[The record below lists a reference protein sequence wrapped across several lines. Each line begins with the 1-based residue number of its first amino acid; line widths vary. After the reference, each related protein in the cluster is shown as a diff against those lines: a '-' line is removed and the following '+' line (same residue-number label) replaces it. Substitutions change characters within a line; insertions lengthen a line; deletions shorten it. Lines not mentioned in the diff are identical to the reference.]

1 MRVDLFKAME
11 ISASGLRAQ
20 RTRVEA
26 ISTNLANVNTTRTE
40 EGGPYRRREVV
51 FTSAPTQTPFSD
63 LLATS
68 LVEQPPGVSA
78 EVVEGSGEMRE
89 VYDPS
94 HPDADEKGFVRL
106 PNVNLVEE
114 MVDLLSALRDYEA
127 NVTAFNAA
135 KSMVLKAL
143 EIGK

>member
-1 MRVDLFKAME
+1 MDLFKAME

-26 ISTNLANVNTTRTE
+26 VSANLANVNTTRTE

-51 FTSAPTQTPFSD
+51 FTSVPGGTSFSD

-68 LVEQPPGVSA
+68 AAAEPPGVRA
-78 EVVEGSGEMRE
+78 EVVEGDGAMKE

-94 HPDADEKGFVRL
+94 HPDADEKGVVRL

>member
-1 MRVDLFKAME
+1 MDLFKAME

-26 ISTNLANVNTTRTE
+26 ISSNLANVTTTRTD
-40 EGGPYRRREVV
+40 EGGPYRRRETV
-51 FTSAPTQTPFSD
+51 FASDPISTPFSD
-63 LLATS
+63 LLTS
-68 LVEQPPGVSA
+68 SVAKEPPGVKA
-78 EVVEGSGEMRE
+78 EVVERQGEMKE

-94 HPDADEKGFVRL
+94 HPDADERGYVML

-114 MVDLLSALRDYEA
+114 MVDLLSALRNYEA
-127 NVTAFNAA
+127 NVTAFNSA
-135 KSMVLKAL
+135 KSMVMKAL